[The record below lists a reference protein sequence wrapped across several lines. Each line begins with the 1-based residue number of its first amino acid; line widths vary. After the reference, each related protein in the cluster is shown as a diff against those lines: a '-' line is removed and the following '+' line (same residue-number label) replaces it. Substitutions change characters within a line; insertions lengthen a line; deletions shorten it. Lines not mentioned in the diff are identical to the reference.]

1 MILLDNVANFL
12 SVKKE
17 FQSKY
22 VVHGPHHSPE
32 QTWLELQSILK
43 SIFSFKFFIYNIM
56 HMLFLQFLNHLIT
69 EQYIVLEFKNLS
81 LFFQG

>member
-1 MILLDNVANFL
+1 MTKKKIFLQFYTKRTNYVDMILLDNVANFL

-32 QTWLELQSILK
+32 QKWLELQSILK
-43 SIFSFKFFIYNIM
+43 SIFSFKFY
-56 HMLFLQFLNHLIT
+56 LQHNVYVILTIF
-69 EQYIVLEFKNLS
+69 
-81 LFFQG
+81 